1 MIVQTDLAD
10 LTAADLRGAE
20 LAARGLRHVGQTRS
34 EPALAAVADAMLD
47 ALFAEQATRDAG
59 RGRGTVRLTVPE
71 FADADPEL
79 ALAARRAVIG
89 YLLLVRDDPD
99 QRPAVRHLFA
109 DLAADLADPSETAL
123 EHERARLG
131 ELWP

>member
-1 MIVQTDLAD
+1 VIIDTDLAR
-10 LTAADLRGAE
+10 LTAADLRAAE
-20 LAARGLRHVGQTRS
+20 LAARGLRHVGRTRS
-34 EPALAAVADAMLD
+34 EPALAAVADAIVD
-47 ALFAEQATRDAG
+47 ALLAEQATRDAG

-71 FADADPEL
+71 FADADPDR
-79 ALAARRAVIG
+79 ALADRRGVIG

-99 QRPAVRHLFA
+99 ERPAVRHLFA
-109 DLAADLADPSETAL
+109 DLAADLADPTETSL